1 MEPTEKD
8 YIRNIGILA
17 GGLTAPPKN
26 APGEYSSRKR
36 QYLGAESTAFAKQY
50 AKYSTDYFS
59 AEAQGLDR
67 SDPAAWQT
75 VSMRMA
81 DVINPSASMTRYID
95 DYKMILIGDEAI
107 DYVPLGTKFVTM
119 GSTWLAVNPENIS
132 SAYGTGIIRRC
143 NAVWNHL
150 DFYGNVLSEPLAI
163 ERTIA
168 NASTPDAQD
177 HLLVATGYYN
187 VKCQYNEH
195 TAQLNDNSRIIL
207 GSSAYRLS
215 GFTDFIQE
223 FTGDYS
229 SVRLAEFTARYEEPN
244 REIDDMENHVAG
256 GLEFSWE
263 IAISGN
269 VELIMPRTV
278 IWTASST
285 RNGEAVESTQEH
297 PISYLWESSDEGV
310 AVIDANGSITGVS
323 PGTCRITCRLVQN
336 PNVSATVVLTVKNA
350 STTDILS
357 AGFKGTVPE
366 TLSVAQTATINAA
379 YYRYGRES
387 TAFAAE
393 WEFSGA
399 DEASYS
405 AEVDS
410 SKPNTAVITCWG
422 ASETPLRIKASYP
435 NASVETQIV
444 LEGI

>member
-1 MEPTEKD
+1 MALQEHD

-67 SDPAAWQT
+67 SNPTAWQT

-132 SAYGTGIIRRC
+132 SAYGTGVIRRC

-163 ERTIA
+163 ERTVA

-187 VKCQYNEH
+187 VKCQYNEY

-263 IAISGN
+263 ITISGN
-269 VELIMPRTV
+269 AKASIGYPTV
-278 IWTASST
+278 WAASST

-297 PISYLWESSDEGV
+297 PISYLWESSDEGI
-310 AVIDANGSITGVS
+310 ASIDADGNITPVS
-323 PGTCRITCRLVQN
+323 AGTCRITCRLEQN
-336 PNVSATVVLTVKNA
+336 PSIEETVTIEVLPVS
-350 STTDILS
+350 TDTS
-357 AGFKGTVPE
+357 VAFNGSVPE
-366 TLSVAQTATINAA
+366 TLGPTQTAEI
-379 YYRYGRES
+379 
-387 TAFAAE
+387 TASVFRGGKASVFPVS

-405 AEVDS
+405 AEVGS
-410 SKPNTAVITCWG
+410 SKPNTAVITCWR
-422 ASETPLRIKASYP
+422 ASETPLTVTAKYRTYA
-435 NASVETQIV
+435 AETQIV

>member
-1 MEPTEKD
+1 MALQEHD

-163 ERTIA
+163 ERTVA

-263 IAISGN
+263 IAISGKGK
-269 VELIMPRTV
+269 VLLGAPIV
-278 IWTASST
+278 WTASSM

-297 PISYLWESSDEGV
+297 PISYLWESSDEGIASV
-310 AVIDANGSITGVS
+310 DADGNITPVS
-323 PGTCRITCRLVQN
+323 AGTCRITCRLEQN
-336 PNVSATVVLTVKNA
+336 PSIEETVTIEVLPVGANTTVA
-350 STTDILS
+350 FGGS
-357 AGFKGTVPE
+357 VPE
-366 TLSVAQTATINAA
+366 TLGPTQTAEITASVFIRGAA
-379 YYRYGRES
+379 S
-387 TAFAAE
+387 NMPVS

>member
-1 MEPTEKD
+1 MALQEHD

-150 DFYGNVLSEPLAI
+150 DYYGNVLSEPLAI

-187 VKCQYNEH
+187 VKCQYNEY

-263 IAISGN
+263 IAISGKGKTN
-269 VELIMPRTV
+269 IGIPIVL
-278 IWTASST
+278 TASSA

-297 PISYLWESSDEGV
+297 PISYLWESSDEGI
-310 AVIDANGSITGVS
+310 ASIDADGNITPVS
-323 PGTCRITCRLVQN
+323 AGTCRITCRLEQN
-336 PNVSATVVLTVKNA
+336 PGIEETVTIEVVSVPADTTVA
-350 STTDILS
+350 FDGS
-357 AGFKGTVPE
+357 VPE
-366 TLSVAQTATINAA
+366 TLGTTQTAEI
-379 YYRYGRES
+379 
-387 TAFAAE
+387 TASVFLRGVASNMPVI

-405 AEVDS
+405 AEVNG
-410 SKPNTAVITCWG
+410 NTVVITCWG
-422 ASETPLRIKASYP
+422 ASETPLTVTAKYLSY
-435 NASVETQIV
+435 AAETQIA